1 MFKTNTKEEPCNEGK
16 EKGRCVLVYLLRIDK
31 ERRQYRGYLENVRD
45 LAAAKQRL
53 VADDTEEISL
63 TEEIKIICGED
74 AVVLGKPLNRAWYDD
89 NGKMVTVFAG
99 TLMFVRREGRQL
111 VNMRKKDVE
120 LIERSMKPI
129 ERIAC
134 GRVFTKPEDSLPE
147 WEGRS

>member
-1 MFKTNTKEEPCNEGK
+1 MFKTNTKEEPCNEEK
-16 EKGRCVLVYLLRIDK
+16 EKGRCVLVYLLRVDK

-63 TEEIKIICGED
+63 TDEIKIICGED

-89 NGKMVTVFAG
+89 NGKLVTVFAG

-111 VNMRKKDVE
+111 IVTHRVIQNPGYALWGRGSRLITRPARE
-120 LIERSMKPI
+120 LSFP
-129 ERIAC
+129 C
-134 GRVFTKPEDSLPE
+134 
-147 WEGRS
+147 

>member
-1 MFKTNTKEEPCNEGK
+1 MFKTNTKEEPCNEEK
-16 EKGRCVLVYLLRIDK
+16 EKGRCVLVYLLR
-31 ERRQYRGYLENVRD
+31 V
-45 LAAAKQRL
+45 
-53 VADDTEEISL
+53 
-63 TEEIKIICGED
+63 KIICGED

-89 NGKMVTVFAG
+89 NGKLVTVFAG

-111 VNMRKKDVE
+111 VNMRKEDVE

-147 WEGRS
+147 WEGLS